1 MAITANRNKWILR
14 ERSKTL
20 SNQSIGFRNV
30 EFAKDFCK
38 AEGFKIVS
46 EHTRGEHGRLILI
59 ADKFQTFIKEIKQKI
74 YSAKNRAIL
83 SANRLMIEL
92 YFDIGKEIVSRQE
105 KFGWGKSVVEQMSRE
120 LKNEFGEK
128 SGYSASNLWRMR
140 NFYLAYKDNQNL
152 AQLVR
157 EISWSQNILI
167 FEKCKDESER
177 EYYIRKTIEFG
188 WNRNVLMHHIKTNLY
203 KRDNKKEKITNF
215 NQTLSNE
222 LSELATDIIKSE
234 YNLEFLE
241 IKDNFKER
249 ELEKS
254 ILDNLEKF
262 LLELGVGFSFV
273 GSQYK
278 LTLGENEYF
287 IDLLFFHRKL
297 NALVAIELKI
307 GKFKPEYAGK
317 MNFYLNILNDK
328 VKMPHENPAIGII
341 LCTDKDNIEVE
352 YALQNL
358 NQPMGVSAYSIKQEL
373 PKDLQKFL
381 PTKNDL
387 KKFVENYKDR

>member
-1 MAITANRNKWILR
+1 MDIIQN
-14 ERSKTL
+14 
-20 SNQSIGFRNV
+20 
-30 EFAKDFCK
+30 KDFK
-38 AEGFKIVS
+38 N
-46 EHTRGEHGRLILI
+46 
-59 ADKFQTFIKEIKQKI
+59 FIKDIKQKI
-74 YSAKNRAIL
+74 YSAKNKAIL

-92 YFDIGKEIVSRQE
+92 YFDIGKEIVTRQE
-105 KFGWGKSVVEQMSRE
+105 KYGWGKSIVEQMSKE
-120 LKNEFGEK
+120 LKDEFGAK

-140 NFYLAYKDNQNL
+140 NFYLAYKDNENL

-249 ELEKS
+249 ELEES

-381 PTKNDL
+381 PTKNEL
-387 KKFVENYKDR
+387 KKFIEKYKELEK

>member
-1 MAITANRNKWILR
+1 MDIIENK
-14 ERSKTL
+14 E
-20 SNQSIGFRNV
+20 
-30 EFAKDFCK
+30 
-38 AEGFKIVS
+38 
-46 EHTRGEHGRLILI
+46 
-59 ADKFQTFIKEIKQKI
+59 FQTFIKEIKQKI

-167 FEKCKDESER
+167 FEKCKDIKER
-177 EYYIRKTIEFG
+177 EYYIKKTIEFG
-188 WNRNVLMHHIKTNLY
+188 WNRNVLMHHIKTDLY
-203 KRDNKKEKITNF
+203 HRDNKKDKTTNF
-215 NQTLSNE
+215 ELTLSNE

-234 YNLEFLE
+234 YNLEFLG
-241 IKDNFKER
+241 INKDFKER
-249 ELEKS
+249 ELEQS
-254 ILDNLEKF
+254 ILNNLQKF
-262 LLELGVGFSFV
+262 LLELGVGFSFI

-278 LTLGENEYF
+278 LVLGENEYF
-287 IDLLFFHRKL
+287 IDLLFFHRTL
-297 NALVAIELKI
+297 NSLVAIELKI

-352 YALQNL
+352 YALQSL
-358 NQPMGVSAYSIKQEL
+358 NQPMGVSTYTIKQEL
-373 PKDLQKFL
+373 PKDYEKFL
-381 PTKNDL
+381 PSKE
-387 KKFVENYKDR
+387 KFKEFIENYSDSVSVSKLSQTQTPTQALQTKELKNAD